1 VCDNDG
7 GGAAAGGGGAA
18 AAAGGRDE
26 CYAMAEVEG
35 VVEVK
40 IEEAGVEAEVAAV
53 GLSPHRGNTAN
64 NA

>member
-1 VCDNDG
+1 VTTTRRSSSRRRRSSSSSRR
-7 GGAAAGGGGAA
+7 
-18 AAAGGRDE
+18 GRDE

-40 IEEAGVEAEVAAV
+40 IEEAGVAAEVAAV